1 MRTDLREKLSIRAYK
16 EKGIKS
22 DWMILYEAMIAEMDE
37 CLRRNDDI
45 RTSIEC
51 CFNVG
56 QTYSAQVQKIL
67 EDYKFPSDKDEIDFY
82 KSIKPL
88 FKSQIEYYNLVYH
101 AELFKPM
108 TNPGEMKEFW
118 VKEHQKLDRFIL
130 DNTEFYNY
138 YKKGATN
145 LDKQYVLS
153 PDQTVYYD
161 DLIAELLALERF
173 NQYTQKEL

>member
-1 MRTDLREKLSIRAYK
+1 MKK
-16 EKGIKS
+16 
-22 DWMILYEAMIAEMDE
+22 DWMIMYDAMIAEMNE
-37 CLRRNDDI
+37 CLRQNHDL

-56 QTYSAQVQKIL
+56 QSYSAQVQKIL
-67 EDYKFPSDKDEIDFY
+67 EDYKFPSGKDEIYFY
-82 KSIKPL
+82 KTVKPL
-88 FKSQIEYYNLVYH
+88 FKSQLEYYNLVYH
-101 AELFKPM
+101 AELFKPT

-130 DNTEFYNY
+130 DHTDFHTY

-145 LDKQYVLS
+145 LDEQYFLS

-161 DLIAELLALERF
+161 DLIAQLLALERYD
-173 NQYTQKEL
+173 QYTQKELSKIK

>member
-1 MRTDLREKLSIRAYK
+1 MYD
-16 EKGIKS
+16 
-22 DWMILYEAMIAEMDE
+22 AMIAEMNE
-37 CLRRNDDI
+37 CLRQNHDL

-56 QTYSAQVQKIL
+56 QSYSAQVQKIL
-67 EDYKFPSDKDEIDFY
+67 EDYKFPSGKDEIYFY
-82 KSIKPL
+82 KTVKPL
-88 FKSQIEYYNLVYH
+88 FKSQLEYYNLVYH
-101 AELFKPM
+101 AELFKPT

-130 DNTEFYNY
+130 DHTDFHTY

-145 LDKQYVLS
+145 LDEQYFLS

-161 DLIAELLALERF
+161 DLIAQLLALERYD
-173 NQYTQKEL
+173 QYTQKELSKIK